1 MLIFLKKILLMN
13 LKYSVQKGE
22 ENLAKFYDYLVL
34 TPLKNIFSTELNV
47 EAKVGSEIKING
59 KIDRLEVDEDG
70 NFIIKDFKTGAAKSA
85 YQIKDGG
92 IYEGYL
98 NQLRF
103 YKYLAEKKFDKK
115 VANAQL
121 VFVEQHSDNFTREMS
136 DEDNIIIE
144 NKIKEVCS
152 NIASQ
157 KFEPADND
165 KNCAYCE
172 FKEMC
177 TLNLL

>member
-1 MLIFLKKILLMN
+1 
-13 LKYSVQKGE
+13 
-22 ENLAKFYDYLVL
+22 
-34 TPLKNIFSTELNV
+34 
-47 EAKVGSEIKING
+47 
-59 KIDRLEVDEDG
+59 
-70 NFIIKDFKTGAAKSA
+70 
-85 YQIKDGG
+85 
-92 IYEGYL
+92 
-98 NQLRF
+98 
-103 YKYLAEKKFDKK
+103 
-115 VANAQL
+115 
-121 VFVEQHSDNFTREMS
+121 MS